1 MSGSRAGVA
10 IHEELGVIASDVLE
24 LAGAVAWAGVAVAWA
39 GVAAWAGA
47 ATAQRPA
54 IEMRHF

>member
-10 IHEELGVIASDVLE
+10 IHEEVGVIASDVLE
-24 LAGAVAWAGVAVAWA
+24 LAGAVALA

>member
-10 IHEELGVIASDVLE
+10 IHDEVGVIASDALE
-24 LAGAVAWAGVAVAWA
+24 LVGAVALA